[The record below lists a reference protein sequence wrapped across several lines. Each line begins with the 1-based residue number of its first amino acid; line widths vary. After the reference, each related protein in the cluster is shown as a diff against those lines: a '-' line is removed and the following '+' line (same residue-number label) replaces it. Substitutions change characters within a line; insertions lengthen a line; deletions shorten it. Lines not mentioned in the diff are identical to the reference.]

1 MITHLYLC
9 TLSTLTAHGGSK
21 PRLEQSSVAMQ
32 AFRRGRRAAGRIA
45 DEHALLGVAGI
56 GVVVLSLNYSQPHT
70 AGSPEGQR
78 PRSHGS
84 GGRHFWGE
92 STSGDGK
99 VCCTVGGS
107 CVQRYVG
114 LVILCA
120 LLRCYGYLNTK
131 AARGQDDSRCNK
143 PDLE

>member
-1 MITHLYLC
+1 
-9 TLSTLTAHGGSK
+9 
-21 PRLEQSSVAMQ
+21 MQ

-84 GGRHFWGE
+84 GGRHFGE
-92 STSGDGK
+92 NHRVAMGK
-99 VCCTVGGS
+99 SVARSVVRVFNVTLDSSS
-107 CVQRYVG
+107 CVLY
-114 LVILCA
+114 
-120 LLRCYGYLNTK
+120 
-131 AARGQDDSRCNK
+131 
-143 PDLE
+143 